1 MTWTALCKSLFGSL
15 PLLSASHVVTRVHLD
30 PGNSNQAPTGNMEER
45 EEKQIKRVENAV
57 ESKQKRRRRWHMAL
71 TFHQHWGDLKMGKG
85 KAPSESNVSTRDIR
99 HQAQSTSASVF
110 NRTRQGSTYL
120 GTETK
125 RWILASTSG
134 CGFLLLPPRAWL
146 KSWHRS
152 RGPQF
157 HAASVWAQDNES
169 RDRLPVGTP
178 MSLTPLQGSGH
189 SQRSNSGGPRRPTAS
204 GSGLGKN
211 RRNKDTFMS
220 SKVHAFPKN
229 WTRSL

>member
-1 MTWTALCKSLFGSL
+1 MSHGTDIPSALGR
-15 PLLSASHVVTRVHLD
+15 PEDR
-30 PGNSNQAPTGNMEER
+30 
-45 EEKQIKRVENAV
+45 
-57 ESKQKRRRRWHMAL
+57 
-71 TFHQHWGDLKMGKG
+71 KG

-99 HQAQSTSASVF
+99 HQAQSNSASMF

-134 CGFLLLPPRAWL
+134 CSFLLLPPRAWL

-152 RGPQF
+152 QWPQF
-157 HAASVWAQDNES
+157 HAATVWAQDNES

-189 SQRSNSGGPRRPTAS
+189 SQRSNSGGATRPTAS
-204 GSGLGKN
+204 GRALGPSRKSEDIFVSNNVHTFRGTGHVQRGNSGSTYSMWWW
-211 RRNKDTFMS
+211 RRQS
-220 SKVHAFPKN
+220 
-229 WTRSL
+229 

>member
-1 MTWTALCKSLFGSL
+1 
-15 PLLSASHVVTRVHLD
+15 
-30 PGNSNQAPTGNMEER
+30 
-45 EEKQIKRVENAV
+45 
-57 ESKQKRRRRWHMAL
+57 
-71 TFHQHWGDLKMGKG
+71 MGKG

-99 HQAQSTSASVF
+99 HQAQSTSASVL

-134 CGFLLLPPRAWL
+134 CSFLLLPPRAWL

-189 SQRSNSGGPRRPTAS
+189 SQRSNSGGPRRTTAS
-204 GSGLGKN
+204 GAGLGTSG
-211 RRNKDTFMS
+211 RREEILMS
-220 SKVHAFPKN
+220 AHVHTFPKN
-229 WTRSL
+229 STRSTRELRQPKTPTACGGGGANPRKKERRKLHMQD

>member
-1 MTWTALCKSLFGSL
+1 
-15 PLLSASHVVTRVHLD
+15 
-30 PGNSNQAPTGNMEER
+30 
-45 EEKQIKRVENAV
+45 
-57 ESKQKRRRRWHMAL
+57 MAL
-71 TFHQHWGDLKMGKG
+71 TFHQHWGDLKMGKR
-85 KAPSESNVSTRDIR
+85 KAPGESNVSTRDIR

-110 NRTRQGSTYL
+110 NRTHQGSTYL

-125 RWILASTSG
+125 RWILASTSS
-134 CGFLLLPPRAWL
+134 CRFLLLPPRAWL

-189 SQRSNSGGPRRPTAS
+189 SQCSNSGGATRPTAS

>member
-1 MTWTALCKSLFGSL
+1 
-15 PLLSASHVVTRVHLD
+15 
-30 PGNSNQAPTGNMEER
+30 MEKKKKD
-45 EEKQIKRVENAV
+45 KQIKRVENAV

-99 HQAQSTSASVF
+99 HQAQSTSASVL

-189 SQRSNSGGPRRPTAS
+189 SQRSNSGGLRRPTAS
-204 GSGLGKN
+204 GSGLGKCG
-211 RRNKDTFMS
+211 RNEDIFMS
-220 SKVHAFPKN
+220 NKVHAFPKN
-229 WTRSL
+229 RTRSV

>member
-1 MTWTALCKSLFGSL
+1 
-15 PLLSASHVVTRVHLD
+15 
-30 PGNSNQAPTGNMEER
+30 
-45 EEKQIKRVENAV
+45 
-57 ESKQKRRRRWHMAL
+57 MAL
-71 TFHQHWGDLKMGKG
+71 TFHQHCRDLKIRKG

-99 HQAQSTSASVF
+99 HQAQSTSASVL

-178 MSLTPLQGSGH
+178 MSLIPLQGSGH
-189 SQRSNSGGPRRPTAS
+189 SQHSNSGEPRRPTAS
-204 GSGLGKN
+204 GRGLGPSGKSEEIFVSTNVHNFPRN
-211 RRNKDTFMS
+211 R
-220 SKVHAFPKN
+220 
-229 WTRSL
+229 TRSTRELRQRLQHVVVEAPILERKKKASHAGLNNVG

>member
-1 MTWTALCKSLFGSL
+1 
-15 PLLSASHVVTRVHLD
+15 
-30 PGNSNQAPTGNMEER
+30 MEER

-71 TFHQHWGDLKMGKG
+71 TFHQHWGGLNMGKG

-99 HQAQSTSASVF
+99 HQAQRTSASVF
-110 NRTRQGSTYL
+110 NRTHQGSTYL

-125 RWILASTSG
+125 RWILASTCG

-178 MSLTPLQGSGH
+178 MSLTRSRDQGTANAATQGA
-189 SQRSNSGGPRRPTAS
+189 QKANSIWRR
-204 GSGLGKN
+204 
-211 RRNKDTFMS
+211 
-220 SKVHAFPKN
+220 
-229 WTRSL
+229 TRPIWKE